1 MFPVKSLFSRKEKR
15 KMELDHM
22 CPIPSSKP
30 TGQIKSLFLPEGMET
45 FQACDPHGVGSTW
58 KETSEVGRNVSQ
70 QLSHMVG
77 VKEK

>member
-1 MFPVKSLFSRKEKR
+1 
-15 KMELDHM
+15 MELDHM

-45 FQACDPHGVGSTW
+45 FQVYDPHGVGSTQ

-70 QLSHMVG
+70 
-77 VKEK
+77 